1 MLLQRAS
8 AGSGKTFKLAKTYI
22 RLFISAKEEGSEF
35 YRLLKPEELRD
46 AHSHILGV
54 TFTNKATNEM
64 KQRIV
69 EKLAALAQTVP
80 AKGMEPEGFRFPDY
94 LLDFTGETPGAD
106 PIEDVIYIK
115 EGVAASRR
123 DITLTCRVALNV
135 LLNDY
140 GRFNIST
147 IDSFFQGVLRTLAY
161 ELRLNDSYH
170 VELNDDY
177 LAQVGVDESLSSV
190 KESGRGP
197 KAEMGEYMRNWLH
210 TMMMRRLKAGDAW
223 DAFAKSSRNSIYSEL
238 LALAKFMSRESFKE
252 QMHKLEEYF
261 SLPGRFQSFYTGV
274 LEASSEVGKLRRDT
288 VSAVSEFEKSSNV
301 SDYAAGIE
309 AGLAAIKISKDFG
322 RPKTGVKFEK
332 WRSSYTGERDSR
344 SNPFKAKSEGAS
356 DVHILNL
363 FTNVCDRLEA
373 WQEAATYWGHILS
386 RLHYMGTLFYIGR
399 NIDTFRE
406 ENNIIPLSAT
416 NDILHQI
423 IGKDEVPFIYE
434 RTGVRLHHYLLDE
447 FQDTSRMQWENLKPL
462 LEESESHSYENL
474 IIGDAKQ
481 SIYRFRSA
489 DPSLITS
496 RVEMEIPS
504 TRSVPDPKDV
514 WSPAYNSVNT
524 NWRSSRH
531 VVEFN
536 NSLFK
541 HLAALMDEKEGNTL
555 KSLYANVVQNVKHTH
570 SPGYVRID
578 FNKPKDYYSGL
589 GGLIDNLRLRGFTL
603 SEIAILVNN
612 NAEGQEAIRS
622 LLSYNTK
629 MAGNDGYKPI
639 EIISEE
645 SLKINESNAVKV
657 ILSVMAL
664 IAKDFVLPESED
676 GEQRSKSK
684 QLRLYE
690 LERLVANYRIGRSR
704 GDIQGPADIADTEA
718 ERAISEAD
726 IESLYRRMGAVTL
739 PSMVECIAAE
749 ILTEE
754 MRSSDVAY
762 ICGFQDAVLEYCEA
776 YPADLNSFLTWWEDN
791 GNSRSIAAPEE
802 ADAIHVM
809 TIHKSKGLE
818 FEVVIIPKADWEAG
832 PEREEREII
841 WVEHTPRGLSEEA
854 ISNAPEILP
863 VTPCGTDMNHPD
875 SPFYKAYHAYYL
887 ECRTDQLNKTYVAF
901 TRAVK
906 ELYVTAPVSKK
917 DTVSNYVRD
926 SIELIMNTPADTQGE
941 INTPE
946 CSLDA
951 EVFEYGIPTVNP
963 QKCHSEAK
971 ADVMVI
977 KRYTPQHP
985 ATYGNARISLET
997 ND

>member
-22 RLFISAKEEGSEF
+22 RLFISHKEEGQDF
-35 YRLLKPEELRD
+35 YRLLRPEEVRD
-46 AHSHILGV
+46 SHSHILGV

-69 EKLAALAQTVP
+69 EKLASLAQAVP
-80 AKGMEPEGFRFPDY
+80 EKGMEPAGYRFPDY
-94 LLDFTGETPGAD
+94 MQDFTGETAGAD
-106 PIEDVIYIK
+106 PVEDVIYNT
-115 EGVAASRR
+115 EGKPASRHE
-123 DITLTCRVALNV
+123 ITLTCRAALNV

-161 ELRLNDSYH
+161 ELRLNDTYH

-190 KESGRGP
+190 KETGRGP
-197 KAEMGEYMRNWLH
+197 KAEMGEYMRGWLH
-210 TMMMRRLKAGDAW
+210 TMMLRRLNAGDAW
-223 DAFAKSSRNSIYSEL
+223 DPFAKNSRNGIYGEL
-238 LALAKFMSRESFKE
+238 LALARFMNRESFKE
-252 QMHKLEEYF
+252 KMRELEEYF
-261 SLPGRFQSFYTGV
+261 SSPERFRIFYAGV
-274 LEASSEVGKLRRDT
+274 LEASAEVGRLRLET
-288 VSAVSEFEKSSNV
+288 LEAVARFEDAKYA
-301 SDYAAGIE
+301 SDYASGVDS
-309 AGLAAIKISKDFG
+309 GLVAIKMAKDFG
-322 RPKTGVKFEK
+322 KPKTGVKFEK
-332 WRSSYTGERDSR
+332 WKSSYEGERDSR
-344 SNPFKAKSEGAS
+344 SNPFKAKTNAS
-356 DVHILNL
+356 TNPQAYEL
-363 FTNVCDRLEA
+363 FTEVCDRLEA
-373 WQEAATYWGHILS
+373 WQEAASYWRHILS

-399 NIDTFRE
+399 NIDDFRE

-434 RTGVRLHHYLLDE
+434 RTGVHLHHYLLDE

-462 LEESESHSYENL
+462 LEESESHGYGNL

-496 RVEMEIPS
+496 KVEADIPS
-504 TRSVPDPKDV
+504 TRCVPNQKEAGT
-514 WSPAYNSVNT
+514 PAYNAVNT

-536 NSLFK
+536 NSIFK
-541 HLAALMDEKEGNTL
+541 TASSLMDTPGGTAIRD
-555 KSLYANVVQNVKHTH
+555 LYANVVQNVRHTGT
-570 SPGYVRID
+570 PGYVRID
-578 FNKPKDYYSGL
+578 FNKPDDYYAGL
-589 GGLIDNLRLRGFTL
+589 GVRIDDLRQRGFAL

-612 NAEGQEAIRS
+612 NSEGQEVIRS
-622 LLSYNTK
+622 LMRHNAAMCSNTE
-629 MAGNDGYKPI
+629 YEPI

-645 SLKINESNAVKV
+645 SLKINESCAVKV

-664 IAKDFVLPESED
+664 MARDFVLPEHEE
-676 GEQRSKSK
+676 GKPVSK

-690 LERLVANYRIGRSR
+690 LERLVANYRIGLSR
-704 GDIQGPADIADTEA
+704 GDVKGLADIAGA
-718 ERAISEAD
+718 EDKSAISQAD

-749 ILTEE
+749 MLTEE
-754 MRSSDVAY
+754 MRKAEVAY

-776 YPADLNSFLTWWEDN
+776 YPADLNSFLSWWEEN
-791 GNSRSIAAPEE
+791 GSARSIAAPEE

-818 FEVVIIPKADWEAG
+818 FEAVILPKADWEAG

-841 WVEHTPRGLSEEA
+841 WVKHTPRGLSENA
-854 ISNAPEILP
+854 AANAPESLP
-863 VTPCGTDMNHPD
+863 VTPCKADMNHVE
-875 SPFYKAYHAYYL
+875 SPFYKEYNEYYM

-917 DTVSNYVRD
+917 DTVSNYLRE
-926 SIELIMNTPADTQGE
+926 SINMLINTPAESANE
-941 INTPE
+941 INSAE
-946 CSLDA
+946 CVMDSD
-951 EVFEYGIPTVNP
+951 VFEYGTPTIRKREPRKEENRETLMIETYCPKHPVTYSN
-963 QKCHSEAK
+963 AK
-971 ADVMVI
+971 I
-977 KRYTPQHP
+977 Y
-985 ATYGNARISLET
+985 LET
-997 ND
+997 NN